1 MLYSTI
7 VEKDEQ
13 GLLMILRAAE
23 KFDEQRFL
31 EGIHQR
37 CYTSEDIQQAI
48 DQVRAYQ
55 ARLNTEARA
64 LVYFSQTFLQQ
75 YATDNN
81 KCFETAHTLFNRIR
95 STISASR
102 KVFKKTCP
110 IIRKQQPRE
119 AERPSVFLRS
129 VLARGECPQDMF
141 GLLSYEESVQTLYA
155 ELQAFFTT
163 IITTLGLCRYMIR
176 TEQAIR
182 EDGDRCA
189 QIYRDCERKVIGGVR
204 ELTKFLSATKV
215 MPESELAE
223 RKAKARSM
231 KDFYKENYHKWDT
244 GQFRMSV
251 AIEVLSKGHNDGLTD
266 LEAMLWPNDH
276 AKALRAREVVAR
288 FDELDHVEGQKGK
301 LNSGTLVSFLKWC
314 GVDADKEKKLYEEYF
329 CKEYRGRYQTLRWN
343 GVSQERKNRKEMGV
357 SDESMAEDFER
368 SVAALT
374 DDDDAGRLMKMP
386 AGGF

>member
-1 MLYSTI
+1 MLYNTI
-7 VEKDEQ
+7 VDKDEQ

-23 KFDEQRFL
+23 KFNEDRFL

-37 CYTSEDIQQAI
+37 CYTAEDIQQAI

-64 LVYFSQTFLQQ
+64 LVCFSHTFLQE

-81 KCFETAHTLFNRIR
+81 KCFETAHALFNRIR

-110 IIRKQQPRE
+110 IIRKRQPQQ
-119 AERPSVFLRS
+119 AGRPSVFLRS

-141 GLLSYEESVQTLYA
+141 GLLSYEESVQTLYS
-155 ELQAFFTT
+155 ELQAFFTI

-189 QIYRDCERKVIGGVR
+189 QIYRDCERKVMSGVR
-204 ELTKFLSATKV
+204 ELTKFLSTTKAL
-215 MPESELAE
+215 PESELAE

-244 GQFRMSV
+244 GQFRMLV
-251 AIEVLSKGHNDGLTD
+251 ALEVLNKGHNAGLTD
-266 LEAMLWPNDH
+266 LEALLWSDDH
-276 AKALRAREVVAR
+276 AKALRVREVVAR
-288 FDELDHVEGQKGK
+288 FDELDNVEGQKGK

-314 GVDADKEKKLYEEYF
+314 AVDADKEKKLYEEYF
-329 CKEYRGRYQTLRWN
+329 CKEYHGRYQTLRWN
-343 GVSQERKNRKEMGV
+343 GVSQERKNRKELGV

-368 SVAALT
+368 SVAALNE
-374 DDDDAGRLMKMP
+374 DNDSGRLMMP

>member
-1 MLYSTI
+1 MLYNTI
-7 VEKDEQ
+7 VDKDEQ

-23 KFDEQRFL
+23 KFNEDRFL

-37 CYTSEDIQQAI
+37 CYTAEDIQQAI

-64 LVYFSQTFLQQ
+64 LVRFSHTFLKE

-81 KCFETAHTLFNRIR
+81 KCFETAHALFNRIR

-110 IIRKQQPRE
+110 IIRKRQPQQ
-119 AERPSVFLRS
+119 AGRPSVFLRS

-141 GLLSYEESVQTLYA
+141 GLFSYEESVQTLYS
-155 ELQAFFTT
+155 ELQAFFTI

-189 QIYRDCERKVIGGVR
+189 QIYRDCERKVMGGVR
-204 ELTKFLSATKV
+204 ELTKFLSTTKAL
-215 MPESELAE
+215 PESELAE

-244 GQFRMSV
+244 GQFRMLV
-251 AIEVLSKGHNDGLTD
+251 ALEVLNKGHNAGLTD
-266 LEAMLWPNDH
+266 LEALLWSDDH
-276 AKALRAREVVAR
+276 AKALRVREVVAR
-288 FDELDHVEGQKGK
+288 FDELDNVEGQKGK

-314 GVDADKEKKLYEEYF
+314 AVDADKEKKLYEEYF
-329 CKEYRGRYQTLRWN
+329 CKEYHGRYQTLRWN
-343 GVSQERKNRKEMGV
+343 GVSQERKNRKELGV

-368 SVAALT
+368 SVAALDE
-374 DDDDAGRLMKMP
+374 DDDSGRLMMP

>member
-1 MLYSTI
+1 MLYNTI
-7 VEKDEQ
+7 VDKDEQ

-23 KFDEQRFL
+23 KFNEDRFL

-37 CYTSEDIQQAI
+37 CYTAEDIQQAI

-64 LVYFSQTFLQQ
+64 LVCFSHTFLQE

-81 KCFETAHTLFNRIR
+81 KCFETAHALFNRIR

-110 IIRKQQPRE
+110 IIRKRQPQQ
-119 AERPSVFLRS
+119 AGRPSVFLRS

-141 GLLSYEESVQTLYA
+141 GLLSYEESVQTLYS
-155 ELQAFFTT
+155 ELQAFFTI

-189 QIYRDCERKVIGGVR
+189 QIYRDCEKKVMGGVR
-204 ELTKFLSATKV
+204 ELTKFLSTTKAL
-215 MPESELAE
+215 PESELAE

-244 GQFRMSV
+244 GQFRMLV
-251 AIEVLSKGHNDGLTD
+251 ALEVLNKGHNAGLTD
-266 LEAMLWPNDH
+266 LEALLWSDDH
-276 AKALRAREVVAR
+276 AKALRVREVVAR
-288 FDELDHVEGQKGK
+288 FDELDNVEGQKGK

-314 GVDADKEKKLYEEYF
+314 AVDADKEKKLYEEYF
-329 CKEYRGRYQTLRWN
+329 CKEYHGRYQALRWN
-343 GVSQERKNRKEMGV
+343 GVSQERKNRKELGV

-368 SVAALT
+368 SVAALNE
-374 DDDDAGRLMKMP
+374 DNDSGRLMMP